1 MPSLVVLYPT
11 PTDVADFDRRYQE
24 EHVRLVKSHLG
35 MAKFRAHPV
44 LGVVGGTGSAGAT
57 GATGGAPPYHMIVE
71 LEFDSS
77 RDMEKALQS
86 TGGQATAAHAAEIS
100 TGGPPLILIV
110 G

>member
-1 MPSLVVLYPT
+1 MREAAMPTLVVLYPT
-11 PTDVADFDRRYQE
+11 PADAADFDRRYKD

-44 LGVVGGTGSAGAT
+44 LGVVGGAGGT
-57 GATGGAPPYHMIVE
+57 PPYHMMVE
-71 LEFDSS
+71 LEFDSAK
-77 RDMEKALQS
+77 DMERALQS

-100 TGGPPLILIV
+100 TGGPPVMLIV